1 MPICDLCTP
10 IDVRNISDS
19 HKNRAKKVTHT
30 IAGFLDTVR
39 LQLREGFVSKV
50 WHAAENTEIVVF
62 MLSTSESFGIRAIVK
77 DLPERSI
84 HRPCIKLC
92 GGETGGQQLHEGKDI
107 DNIVHVGRLKALN
120 HSLAKDKRPYRGGIW
135 GPGLDIRQQEHSMDH
150 AEHKHT
156 IVDSDY
162 KDLHSRYLQMDESIR
177 NAKLDNLQLMHN
189 ILQINYQTTLQ
200 HLQKYKQAQVEELK
214 LQRTLL
220 DDHHLNHKA
229 LQTEHQIPLQKL
241 SKQNGL
247 MGDRETEDGSDSDT
261 GSQSQ
266 SIASTDT
273 RQSLKKAEIQWTEK
287 GELQ

>member
-1 MPICDLCTP
+1 MPVRGLCRVVAP
-10 IDVRNISDS
+10 DS

-50 WHAAENTEIVVF
+50 
-62 MLSTSESFGIRAIVK
+62 
-77 DLPERSI
+77 
-84 HRPCIKLC
+84 C
-92 GGETGGQQLHEGKDI
+92 
-107 DNIVHVGRLKALN
+107 
-120 HSLAKDKRPYRGGIW
+120 
-135 GPGLDIRQQEHSMDH
+135 

-189 ILQINYQTTLQ
+189 ILRINYQTTLQ
-200 HLQKYKQAQVEELK
+200 HLQKYKQAQVEVLK

-229 LQTEHQIPLQKL
+229 LQTEHQIPL
-241 SKQNGL
+241 
-247 MGDRETEDGSDSDT
+247 
-261 GSQSQ
+261 
-266 SIASTDT
+266 
-273 RQSLKKAEIQWTEK
+273 
-287 GELQ
+287 